1 MDPPRQFKSK
11 NSAIYPKSNITI
23 RLPKLYI
30 LPFDNAIIQTQI
42 EVKILKKAFI
52 MILIIILSVTSSI
65 NFVTAQNETE
75 ISIAN
80 TKDENIGRNSE
91 KVECL
96 ESGCINISFED
107 GYRGYCINYGK
118 HEAEIGDS
126 FSPENTSYATNRNT
140 GEDVGNCLK
149 TFFVEYYD
157 HAMKDEIVTQHTIWH
172 FTDDFNG
179 WRLDYDLIDNIRS
192 ASSTKEIPDF
202 GAVKKINNTTEAV
215 FDFKV
220 LKSGETDNQNFF
232 IYKIIYRNIIPE
244 ILKSN
249 TTNDTMIEQMENS
262 TSQNATTP
270 HENITHEKESHNK
283 AGETTPCTENEQKK
297 NGIMNLSK
305 HVTGRNHSIGI
316 IMLMILLF
324 IVAIKYIRYY
334 D

>member
-1 MDPPRQFKSK
+1 
-11 NSAIYPKSNITI
+11 
-23 RLPKLYI
+23 
-30 LPFDNAIIQTQI
+30 
-42 EVKILKKAFI
+42 
-52 MILIIILSVTSSI
+52 
-65 NFVTAQNETE
+65 
-75 ISIAN
+75 
-80 TKDENIGRNSE
+80 
-91 KVECL
+91 
-96 ESGCINISFED
+96 
-107 GYRGYCINYGK
+107 
-118 HEAEIGDS
+118 
-126 FSPENTSYATNRNT
+126 
-140 GEDVGNCLK
+140 
-149 TFFVEYYD
+149 
-157 HAMKDEIVTQHTIWH
+157 
-172 FTDDFNG
+172 
-179 WRLDYDLIDNIRS
+179 
-192 ASSTKEIPDF
+192 
-202 GAVKKINNTTEAV
+202 
-215 FDFKV
+215 V

-262 TSQNATTP
+262 TSQNATTH